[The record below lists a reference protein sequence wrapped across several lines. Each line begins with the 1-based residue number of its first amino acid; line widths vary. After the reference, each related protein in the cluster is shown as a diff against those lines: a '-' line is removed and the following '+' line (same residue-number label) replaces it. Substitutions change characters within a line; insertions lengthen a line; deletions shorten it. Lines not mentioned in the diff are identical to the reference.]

1 MQSYS
6 AKIKPALLHEHQGS
20 GKGGHRMGE
29 EDVEL
34 FRRKWEYYFSYCE
47 AGFATKTLGD
57 VIMTIGREGA
67 VEMMEDVPL

>member
-1 MQSYS
+1 MQNFNST
-6 AKIKPALLHEHQGS
+6 IKPALINEHAEK
-20 GKGGHRMGE
+20 GKRLSE

-34 FRRKWEYYFSYCE
+34 FKRKWEYYFSYCE

-57 VIMTIGREGA
+57 VILTVGREGA